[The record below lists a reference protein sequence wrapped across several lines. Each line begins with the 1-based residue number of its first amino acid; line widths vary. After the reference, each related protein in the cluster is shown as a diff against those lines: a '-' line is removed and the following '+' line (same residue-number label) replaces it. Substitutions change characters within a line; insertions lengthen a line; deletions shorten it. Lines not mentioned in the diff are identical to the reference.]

1 MKLKLNQDLS
11 TPQGKLLKDAIIEIA
26 ADENSIPLDLFW
38 RSRLADSVID
48 NCVEIVSETLKSKK

>member
-1 MKLKLNQDLS
+1 MKLKLNRNLS

-38 RSRLADSVID
+38 RSRLLDSVID

>member
-1 MKLKLNQDLS
+1 MKLKLNQNLS
-11 TPQGKLLKDAIIEIA
+11 TPQGKLLKDAIIEVA